1 MARAERIAVFP
12 GSFDPVTRGHLDVI
26 ARAAALFDRLVVAV
40 LANPDKRPLL
50 PEDERVALI
59 EKETE
64 ALGNV
69 SARTFRGLVV
79 HLAEEIDARWIVRGV
94 RSASDAAFELPMA
107 LSNRICGRREVET
120 IFIPTRAEYEFISS
134 RLVREIARGG
144 GDLRPFVTP
153 AVARA
158 LKKRLQASGY
168 RLQDGRT

>member
-40 LANPDKRPLL
+40 LVNPDKRPLL

-59 EKETE
+59 AKETA

-69 SARTFRGLVV
+69 EVRAFRGLVV
-79 HLAEEIDARWIVRGV
+79 HLAEEVGAGWIVRGI
-94 RSASDAAFELPMA
+94 RSAADAAFELPMA
-107 LSNRICGRREVET
+107 LSNRLCGRREVET
-120 IFIPTRAEYEFISS
+120 VFIPTRAEHEFISS
-134 RLVREIARGG
+134 RLVREIAKGG

-158 LKKRLQASGY
+158 LRRLKW
-168 RLQDGRT
+168 